1 MEFSSFGPSV
11 SKNKQKNEN
20 PEYETRSISLI
31 SFIDRLT
38 RDSVYRTLDACDA
51 SWSFQRIFRRKIGF
65 GYFTGLIHIKTV
77 IHLHVSK

>member
-51 SWSFQRIFRRKIGF
+51 S
-65 GYFTGLIHIKTV
+65 
-77 IHLHVSK
+77 